1 MKIYF
6 MKKIQILAMIV
17 FASIGTNAQ
26 TNYVSNGSF
35 EDYGKKKP
43 KELGQIDLAI
53 NWKSPT
59 LAKADLYMVGN
70 KNPLI
75 SAPANA
81 LGEES
86 PASGQLYAGIRAF
99 SYKSKDPRTY
109 IQARLSTP
117 LEAGKKYCIKFS
129 ASLSDLSKYAINNL
143 GIYVSSD
150 AVSAE
155 NSDILKFKAQIIKK
169 ENPAI
174 DKLAMWEDICGVF
187 KATGGEEYITIG
199 NFNEDAQ
206 TLQTKVKRPAGFNK
220 PQIAQAYYYIDDVSV
235 YSLEEVEACICG
247 KLTGLEK
254 AETIERNF
262 QSDTSKKAM
271 QEELE
276 KEKREKAAAAAAA
289 ANKNANTILL
299 DFDVNKFAMPAGAE
313 FDIDPVLEDMKKK
326 ENASVKI
333 EIISHI
339 DKSEP
344 EPLSDKRASVVQKYI
359 QSKGI
364 SKERIIIKSMKAT
377 QPLDTGTG
385 DDAKQKN
392 ARVELKLIK

>member
-1 MKIYF
+1 MKIYS
-6 MKKIQILAMIV
+6 MKKIQILAVIV
-17 FASIGTNAQ
+17 FASIASNAQ

-35 EDYGKKKP
+35 EDIGKKKP
-43 KELGQIDLAI
+43 KELGQIEVTH

-59 LAKADLYMVGN
+59 LAKADLYMTGN
-70 KNPLI
+70 KNPDI
-75 SAPANA
+75 AIPANT

-99 SYKSKDPRTY
+99 SYKSKDPRSY
-109 IQARLSTP
+109 LQARLSTP
-117 LEAGKKYCIKFS
+117 LEAGKKYCVKFS

-143 GIYVSSD
+143 GAYLSSD
-150 AVSAE
+150 PVSAE
-155 NSDILKFKAQIIKK
+155 NTDILKFKAQVIKK

-174 DKLAMWEDICGVF
+174 DKLAMWEDICAIF

-199 NFNEDAQ
+199 NFSEDAQ
-206 TLQTKVKRPAGFNK
+206 TLQTKVKRPVGFNK

-235 YSLEEVEACICG
+235 YSLEEVGTCLCG

-271 QEELE
+271 QDELE
-276 KEKREKAAAAAAA
+276 REKREKAAAAAAL
-289 ANKNANTILL
+289 ANKNASTLIL

-313 FDIDPVLEDMKKK
+313 FDIDPILEDMKKK

-333 EIISHI
+333 EVISHI

-364 SKERIIIKSMKAT
+364 AKERIIIKSMKAA
-377 QPLDTGTG
+377 QPIDTGTS
-385 DDAKQKN
+385 DEAKQKN

>member
-1 MKIYF
+1 MKIYS
-6 MKKIQILAMIV
+6 MKKIQILAAIV
-17 FASIGTNAQ
+17 FASFALNAQ

-35 EDYGKKKP
+35 EDIGKKKP
-43 KELGQIDLAI
+43 KELGQIDLSN

-75 SAPANA
+75 SAPANN

-86 PASGQLYAGIRAF
+86 PVSGQLYAGIRAF

-143 GIYVSSD
+143 GAYLSSD
-150 AVSAE
+150 PVSAE
-155 NSDILKFKAQIIKK
+155 NTDILKFKAQVIKK

-174 DKLAMWEDICGVF
+174 DKLAMWEDICSIY

-199 NFNEDAQ
+199 NFSEDAQ

-235 YSLEEVEACICG
+235 FSLEEVGTCICG

-276 KEKREKAAAAAAA
+276 REKREKAAAAAAA

-326 ENASVKI
+326 ENTSVKI
-333 EIISHI
+333 EVISHI

-344 EPLSDKRASVVQKYI
+344 EPLSDKRAAVVQKYI

-364 SKERIIIKSMKAT
+364 AKERIIVKSMKAA
-377 QPLDTGTG
+377 QPLDTGTS
-385 DDAKQKN
+385 DEAKQKN